1 LDCKIVHPA
10 SLRVTHFKQPGT
22 KRYLPV
28 CVFLLLQI
36 SPYSSFS
43 EPEETIMVLA
53 PKIKGSL
60 AELLGEKKSSLQ
72 VSEVLSAESMAK
84 TGDSDSA
91 QSLKRVAGLTLMNG
105 KYVYVRGL
113 GERYSSVLYN
123 SQSVPSPEPSRR
135 IVPLDLFPVALLE
148 NIQVKKSYSADLPA
162 EFGGGL
168 ISLTS
173 KSAPSQNQASVK
185 IGLQLDTEDSFL
197 FPQSSPSDIWGKD
210 RSYRSMPS
218 VVKSQIENRQR
229 VIEKIE
235 GLSADGFSRTDLQ
248 TMGREFK
255 SNYDLKPVSPSNLP
269 NLSVNWGKVWK
280 FEEFKFSHLGSVNYA
295 NTYDQHSI
303 QGKKLNAINDTEMAL
318 DETSDTQ
325 TFENQIKSSA
335 QLDFE
340 FTQAKNKLRFNFLN
354 LNDSS
359 NEVGVKTYSVTGD
372 SVKSRRRT
380 QIEWIERTLERK
392 QISGLHRLVSDNDST
407 IDDAIATG
415 LFIDWKV
422 QDSQASRYAPDAKE
436 YTYLL
441 KRNDYEFNTDTTG
454 NRRNYGS
461 LDDKTQET
469 NLDLWYKLDNA
480 KIKVGLLHNS
490 RNRRSDVY
498 RFHFKD
504 TDVNAKNY
512 DLTKDYDTI
521 FEQFKNSDTFQFLS
535 VTDSAD
541 SYYGKQ
547 TLDSHYLWTEWQMS
561 AAWELGA
568 GLRAERNQMEVGT
581 FYYYAPDDVSSLSG
595 IRTHNQLPA
604 VNLNYKI
611 SQQIKVRTSLSQ
623 TLARPDFREL
633 STAPFIDEDSGYE
646 TVGNPVL
653 KTTLIQNFDH
663 RYEYFWKDD
672 EYLSIGF
679 FRKEFTNPIES
690 QFEPSPNLR
699 KTFGNS
705 KRACSQG
712 IELENRFNLRYL
724 SRELRRFYFS
734 YNLSSI
740 ESKVDLSNDTL
751 GLQTSKERPLQGQ
764 SPYIINWQIGYE
776 NPNVSWNWNL
786 IFNMI
791 GRRITEVGTQNRP
804 DIYEEPQPQID
815 LTSNYRWSKS
825 SLISIRGRNILNP
838 DVHYT
843 QGGEVVRQEKKGD
856 AYSVSW
862 SYNFL

>member
-1 LDCKIVHPA
+1 
-10 SLRVTHFKQPGT
+10 
-22 KRYLPV
+22 
-28 CVFLLLQI
+28 
-36 SPYSSFS
+36 
-43 EPEETIMVLA
+43 MVLA

-60 AELLGEKKSSLQ
+60 AELLNEKKASLQ

-91 QSLKRVAGLTLMNG
+91 QSLKRVTGLTLMNG

-148 NIQVKKSYSADLPA
+148 NIQVKKSYSTDLPA

-173 KSAPSQNQASVK
+173 KSAPSQDHASVK
-185 IGLQLDTEDSFL
+185 LGLSLENQDSLL
-197 FPQSSPSDIWGKD
+197 FPQSTPSDIWGKD
-210 RSYRSMPS
+210 RSYRTMPAS
-218 VVKSQIENRQR
+218 VKSQIENRQR

-235 GLSADGFSRTDLQ
+235 GLSTQGFSRSELQ
-248 TMGREFK
+248 QMGKEFK
-255 SNYDLKPVSPSNLP
+255 SNYDLTASNSTPMP

-280 FEEFKFSHLGSVNYA
+280 WDDFKFSHLGSANYS
-295 NTYDQHSI
+295 NSYDSRSI
-303 QGKKLNAINDTEMAL
+303 DGKKLNAINDTEMAL
-318 DETSDTQ
+318 DESSRTE

-340 FTQAKNKLRFNFLN
+340 LSQAKNKIRFNLLN
-354 LNDSS
+354 LNDTSH
-359 NEVGVKTYSVTGD
+359 EIGVKTYSVTGD

-380 QIEWIERTLERK
+380 QIEWIERTLTRK
-392 QISGLHRLVSDNDST
+392 QLSGLHRLTTDNDSLL
-407 IDDAIATG
+407 DDTKATG
-415 LFIDWKV
+415 VFLDWKV

-436 YTYLL
+436 YTYLQ
-441 KRNDYEFNTDTTG
+441 RTEQYEFNTDTTG
-454 NRRNYGS
+454 NRRNFGF
-461 LDDKTQET
+461 LDDKTQEA
-469 NLDLWYKLDNA
+469 NVDIWYKLASA
-480 KIKVGLLHNS
+480 KIKIGALHNDRR
-490 RNRRSDVY
+490 RNSDVY

-504 TDVNAKNY
+504 TDVNAKKY
-512 DLTKDYDTI
+512 DLTKNFDTI
-521 FEQFKNSDTFQFLS
+521 FDQFKGSDTFQFLS

-547 TLDSHYLWTEWQMS
+547 TLDSQYIWTEWQIG
-561 AAWELGA
+561 ANWELGA
-568 GLRAERNQMEVGT
+568 GVRAERNQMEVGT
-581 FYYYAPDDVSSLSG
+581 FYYYAPEDIASLSG
-595 IRTHNQLPA
+595 IRTYNQLPA
-604 VNLNYKI
+604 VNLNYNI
-611 SQQIKVRTSLSQ
+611 SDKLKVRTSLSQ

-633 STAPFIDEDSGYE
+633 STAPYIDEDSGYE
-646 TVGNPVL
+646 TVGNPLL

-663 RYEYFWKDD
+663 RYEYFWKED
-672 EYLSIGF
+672 EYLSLGL
-679 FRKEFTNPIES
+679 FRKEFSNPIES

-705 KRACSQG
+705 KSAYSQG
-712 IELENRFNLRYL
+712 IELENRFNMRYL
-724 SRELRRFYFS
+724 SRKLRRFYFS
-734 YNLSSI
+734 YNLSTI
-740 ESKVDLSNDTL
+740 DSKVDLSNDTL

-764 SPYIINWQIGYE
+764 SPYIVNWQVSYE
-776 NPNVSWNWNL
+776 NPNVNWNWNL
-786 IFNMI
+786 VFNMI

-815 LTSNYRWSKS
+815 LTSNYRLSKS
-825 SLISIRGRNILNP
+825 SLISFRGRNVLNP
-838 DVHYT
+838 EVRYT

>member
-1 LDCKIVHPA
+1 LDYKIVQTSSQRSLSTQQLGPA
-10 SLRVTHFKQPGT
+10 
-22 KRYLPV
+22 RYLAV
-28 CVFLLLQI
+28 CVFLLSQI
-36 SPYSSFS
+36 SFTTATAQS
-43 EPEETIMVLA
+43 EETIMVLA

-60 AELLGEKKSSLQ
+60 AELLNEKKASLQ

-91 QSLKRVAGLTLMNG
+91 QSLKRVSGLTLMNG

-148 NIQVKKSYSADLPA
+148 NIQVKKSYSTDLPA

-173 KSAPSQNQASVK
+173 KSAPSQDQASVK
-185 IGLQLDTEDSFL
+185 LGLSLDTQESL
-197 FPQSSPSDIWGKD
+197 LSPQSAPNDVWGKD
-210 RSYRSMPS
+210 RSFRTMPTS
-218 VVKSQIENRQR
+218 VKSQIENRQR

-235 GLSADGFSRTDLQ
+235 GLSSQGFSRPELQ
-248 TMGREFK
+248 QMGKEFK
-255 SNYDLKPVSPSNLP
+255 STYDLNSSSSTPMP

-280 FEEFKFSHLGSVNYA
+280 WDEFKFSHLGSANYS
-295 NTYDQHSI
+295 NSYDGRSI
-303 QGKKLNAINDTEMAL
+303 NGKKLNAINDTEMAL
-318 DETSDTQ
+318 DETSRTE

-340 FTQAKNKLRFNFLN
+340 LSQSKNKFRFNLLN
-354 LNDSS
+354 LNDTSH
-359 NEVGVKTYSVTGD
+359 EIGVKTYSVTGD

-380 QIEWIERTLERK
+380 QIEWIERTLTRK
-392 QISGLHRLVSDNDST
+392 QLSGLHRLVTSNESA
-407 IDDAIATG
+407 IDDTKATG
-415 LFIDWKV
+415 LFLDWKV
-422 QDSQASRYAPDAKE
+422 QDSHASRYAPDAKE
-436 YTYLL
+436 YTYLQ
-441 KRNDYEFNTDTTG
+441 RTEQYEFNTDTTG
-454 NRRNYGS
+454 NRRNYGF
-461 LDDKTQET
+461 LDDKTQEA
-469 NLDLWYKLDNA
+469 NVDIWFKVESA
-480 KIKVGLLHNS
+480 KIKVGAAHNDRR
-490 RNRRSDVY
+490 RNSDVY

-504 TDVNAKNY
+504 TDVNAKKY
-512 DLTKDYDTI
+512 DLTKNFDAI
-521 FEQFKNSDTFQFLS
+521 FDKFKGSDTFQFLS

-547 TLDSHYLWTEWQMS
+547 SLDSQYIWTEWQIGPD
-561 AAWELGA
+561 WELGA
-568 GLRAERNQMEVGT
+568 GVRTERNQMEVGT
-581 FYYYAPDDVSSLSG
+581 FYYYAPDDIASLSG
-595 IRTHNQLPA
+595 IRTYNQLPA
-604 VNLNYKI
+604 VNLNYNI
-611 SQQIKVRTSLSQ
+611 SDKLKVRTSLSQ

-633 STAPFIDEDSGYE
+633 STAPYIDEDSGYE
-646 TVGNPVL
+646 TVGNPLL

-663 RYEYFWKDD
+663 RYEYFWKED
-672 EYLSIGF
+672 EYLSVGL
-679 FRKEFTNPIES
+679 FRKEFSNPIES

-705 KRACSQG
+705 KSAYSQG
-712 IELENRFNLRYL
+712 IELENRFNMRYL

-734 YNLSSI
+734 YNLSTI
-740 ESKVDLSNDTL
+740 DSKVDLSNDTL

-764 SPYIINWQIGYE
+764 SPYIINWQVSYE
-776 NPNVSWNWNL
+776 NPNVKWNWNL
-786 IFNMI
+786 VFNMI

-825 SLISIRGRNILNP
+825 SLISFRGRNVLNP
-838 DVHYT
+838 DVRYT
-843 QGGEVVRQEKKGD
+843 QGGEVVRQEKKVD

>member
-1 LDCKIVHPA
+1 MDSKIVHPL
-10 SLRVTHFKQPGT
+10 SLCAFRSRQLGT
-22 KRYLPV
+22 KKYLAV
-28 CVFLLLQI
+28 CVFLVSQI
-36 SPYSSFS
+36 SANLSFAQS
-43 EPEETIMVLA
+43 EETIMVLA

-60 AELLGEKKSSLQ
+60 AELLNEKKSSLQ

-91 QSLKRVAGLTLMNG
+91 QSLKRVTGLTLMNG

-148 NIQVKKSYSADLPA
+148 NIQVKKSYSTDLPA

-173 KSAPSQNQASVK
+173 KSAPSQDLLSLK
-185 IGLQLDTEDSFL
+185 IGLQLDNENSLL
-197 FPQSSPSDIWGKD
+197 FPESSPSDIWGKD
-210 RSYRSMPS
+210 RSYRTMPS
-218 VVKSQIENRQR
+218 IVKSQIEKRQR

-235 GLSADGFSRTDLQ
+235 GLSTEGFSRSDLQ
-248 TMGREFK
+248 NMGKEFK
-255 SNYDLKPVSPSNLP
+255 SNYDLKPTNPTTMP
-269 NLSVNWGKVWK
+269 NMSLNWGKVWK
-280 FEEFKFSHLGSVNYA
+280 YEEFKLSHLGSVNYA
-295 NTYDQHSI
+295 NSYDQRLI
-303 QGKKLNAINDTEMAL
+303 EGKKLNAINDTEMAL
-318 DETSDTQ
+318 DETSETQ

-340 FTQAKNKLRFNFLN
+340 FSQAKNKLRFNLLN
-354 LNDSS
+354 LNDTS
-359 NEVGVKTYSVTGD
+359 NETGVKTYTVTGD

-380 QIEWIERTLERK
+380 QIEWIERTLGRQ
-392 QISGLHRLVSDNDST
+392 QISGLHRLISDNDLT
-407 IDDAIATG
+407 IDEAKATG
-415 LFIDWKV
+415 LFVDWKI
-422 QDSQASRYAPDAKE
+422 QDSKASRYAPDAKE

-441 KRNDYEFNTDTTG
+441 KTNEYEFNTDTTG
-454 NRRNYGS
+454 NRRNYGF
-461 LDDKTQET
+461 LDDKTQEA
-469 NLDLWYKLDNA
+469 NLDLWYKLDNV
-480 KIKVGLLHNS
+480 KIKIGML
-490 RNRRSDVY
+490 RNKRDRSSDVY

-504 TDVNAKNY
+504 TDVNSKNY
-512 DLTKDYDTI
+512 DLSKDYDTI
-521 FEQFKNSDTFQFLS
+521 FNQFKSSDTFQFLS

-547 TLDSHYLWTEWQMS
+547 MLDSQYVWTEWQMGS
-561 AAWELGA
+561 DWELGA
-568 GLRAERNQMEVGT
+568 GVRAERNQMEVGT
-581 FYYYAPDDVSSLSG
+581 FYYYDPENISSLSG
-595 IRTHNQLPA
+595 IRTYNQLPA
-604 VNLNYKI
+604 INLNYKV
-611 SQQIKVRTSLSQ
+611 SEQVKVRTSLSQ

-633 STAPFIDEDSGYE
+633 STAPYIDEDSGYE
-646 TVGNPVL
+646 TVGNPLL
-653 KTTLIQNFDH
+653 KTTLVQNFDH
-663 RYEYFWKDD
+663 RYEYFWKED

-705 KRACSQG
+705 KSAYSQG

-724 SRELRRFYFS
+724 SRDLRRFYFS

-740 ESKVDLSNDTL
+740 DSKVDLSNDIM

-764 SPYIINWQIGYE
+764 SPYIVNWQIGYE
-776 NPNVSWNWNL
+776 NPNVAWNWNVV
-786 IFNMI
+786 FNMI

-825 SLISIRGRNILNP
+825 SLFSLRGRNVLNP
-838 DVHYT
+838 DVRYT
-843 QGGEVVRQEKKGD
+843 QGGDVVRQEKKGD